1 MNHEAFTVNKRIE
14 ELSEK
19 LKPVASEGIRIEFSS
34 FTEPEQLVLLKN
46 FELDDKYRSRWTREA
61 ILENKEIILKGNH
74 IVITRII
81 ELFQSAMP
89 GALMLD
95 EIEASLFK
103 LNFNL
108 FLQRWI
114 ECQKNVKKWSK
125 KDREDFLR
133 DVKLEPKEKKN
144 KREAEFD
151 GKENNN

>member
-1 MNHEAFTVNKRIE
+1 MKHSQLTKRIE

-19 LKPVASEGIRIEFSS
+19 LKPVPSEGIRIDFNS

-74 IVITRII
+74 IVISRII
-81 ELFQSAMP
+81 ELFLFAMP
-89 GALMLD
+89 RALMLD
-95 EIEASLFK
+95 EIEASFFK

-114 ECQKNVKKWSK
+114 ECQKNLEKWSK

-133 DVKLEPKEKKN
+133 DMKVKPKTDKKH
-144 KREAEFD
+144 KHV
-151 GKENNN
+151 